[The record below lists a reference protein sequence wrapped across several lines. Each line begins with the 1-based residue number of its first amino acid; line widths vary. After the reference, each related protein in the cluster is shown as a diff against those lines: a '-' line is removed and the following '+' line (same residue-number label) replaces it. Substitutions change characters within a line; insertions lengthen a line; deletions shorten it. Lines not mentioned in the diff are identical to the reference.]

1 MPTRRRLVAHPVDA
15 ARLRRSTCCPATLA
29 IPSSDAA
36 TWRSGYAAACKAVY
50 TGSIPVVASP
60 TKASQAA
67 GLSLAAIHHRDS
79 PVSQRCRRT
88 AAVTAT
94 VRASGDPAWRMGAV
108 SAAVPPPAA
117 AAAAV
122 AAWVSA
128 WNSRQ
133 AVARAHRP
141 LVYRLPAVGAPPR
154 GGCVG
159 RRRAVGGPGGP
170 AALWRTCDRRP
181 RQRATGARRHD
192 GGARQTNRPL
202 VHLAARHDP
211 VFGVDHPACLGKPP
225 SARTS
230 AASRSDSASAS
241 TAPTRASQL
250 RATPPTG

>member
-1 MPTRRRLVAHPVDA
+1 
-15 ARLRRSTCCPATLA
+15 
-29 IPSSDAA
+29 
-36 TWRSGYAAACKAVY
+36 
-50 TGSIPVVASP
+50 
-60 TKASQAA
+60 
-67 GLSLAAIHHRDS
+67 
-79 PVSQRCRRT
+79 VSQRCRRT

-108 SAAVPPPAA
+108 SDAVAPTAA

-202 VHLAARHDP
+202 VHLAARDDP

-250 RATPPTG
+250 RATPPTGGHRRSGRPPAARAVCGRYRRSESYEAVQARGLAVDRNPRARCPGRTPRSQARSDSRG